1 MEDTSTYRAVRIDDT
16 ADWRLI
22 IYISRTGMSAFLK
35 NEEDPMEPLVNI
47 FSDSWVRDDESLLRR
62 IETVVYDHPQ
72 LLDDFSTEIVIS
84 TEKVLWIPKRQLELG
99 DSNSEEETDYRD
111 ESDLYNIVYKG
122 EEEDIFI
129 DELND
134 KVCLYSLVPG
144 LQAFI
149 RRTLPGARTWCQQTL
164 AVRRFADQ
172 VSDMPRLY
180 VDIRDEE
187 ADYYAFD
194 GRKLLLAATH
204 GWRDKMDMAYQVFN
218 ICDIWKLDLSNTQ
231 VMLSGK
237 RDVRTELMG
246 ILREHLQYVMLTML
260 PSSVSKSDLPLAV
273 GFVIARR

>member
-1 MEDTSTYRAVRIDDT
+1 
-16 ADWRLI
+16 
-22 IYISRTGMSAFLK
+22 MSAFLK
-35 NEEDPMEPLVNI
+35 NEEDPMEPLINL

-72 LLDDFSTEIVIS
+72 LLDDFSTEIVIN
-84 TEKVLWIPKRQLELG
+84 TEKALWIPRHELDIKEG
-99 DSNSEEETDYRD
+99 DGKKEESEYRD
-111 ESDLYNIVYKG
+111 ETDLYNIVYKA

-129 DELND
+129 DELDD
-134 KVCLYSLVPG
+134 KVCLYTLVPG

-180 VDIRDEE
+180 VDIRDGE

-194 GRKLLLAATH
+194 GRKLLLSTTH
-204 GWRDKMDMAYQVFN
+204 SWRDKMDMAYQVFN
-218 ICDIWKLDLSNTQ
+218 ICDIWRLDSSNTQ

-260 PSSVSKSDLPLAV
+260 PSSVSKSELPLAI
-273 GFVIARR
+273 GLVIARR